1 MIHIPGTK
9 LSLRVFDRVE
19 TTDPQYDIVDFGVQY
34 EDGAID
40 SLAVGGAFSSLKRAC
55 ANLDR
60 KAAEKEAVASDA

>member
-34 EDGAID
+34 GGAID
-40 SLAVGGAFSSLKRAC
+40 SLAVGGAFRSLKRAC
-55 ANLDR
+55 C
-60 KAAEKEAVASDA
+60 KP